1 MSQNNCFIGFCEKRN
16 ASVQQAVWRERR
28 CSPQK
33 PLCNFAG
40 FAPARTSVS
49 RLPRQ
54 AAATLSASGGQ
65 RSGNKA
71 KKI

>member
-1 MSQNNCFIGFCEKRN
+1 MATRGL
-16 ASVQQAVWRERR
+16 VQRAVWRERR

-40 FAPARTSVS
+40 FAPAQAVVS

-54 AAATLSASGGQ
+54 AATTLSVILGQ
-65 RSGNKA
+65 RSAVGKRKNKV
-71 KKI
+71 K